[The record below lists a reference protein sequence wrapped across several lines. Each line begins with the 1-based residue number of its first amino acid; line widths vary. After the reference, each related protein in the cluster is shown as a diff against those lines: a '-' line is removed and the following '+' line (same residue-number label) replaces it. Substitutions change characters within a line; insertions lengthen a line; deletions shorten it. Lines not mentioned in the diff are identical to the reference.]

1 MPVSRRTALAG
12 AGALGL
18 TLASRGF
25 MATAQVVTP
34 AATAFSTFGH
44 PMVGTWRWTNYPDT
58 SYEDH
63 AFGTF
68 TEGGSYAELS
78 ELVLV
83 IGAWRATGERTAE
96 VIMYPGEAISLQAA
110 FEPEYVIAET
120 CLVTRD
126 PELYRVTIEID
137 ATGNHFTATG
147 GAELQAGDNR
157 IVPGISYEGTGD
169 RMTIASDVT
178 ATPTS

>member
-1 MPVSRRTALAG
+1 MPSARPTASASRRTALAS

-18 TLASRGF
+18 ALATRGL
-25 MATAQVVTP
+25 MATAQEATP

-58 SYEDH
+58 SYEDY

-96 VIMYPGEAISLQAA
+96 VVMYPGEAISLQAA
-110 FEPEYVIAET
+110 FEPQYVIAEQ
-120 CLVTRD
+120 CLVARD
-126 PELYRVTIEID
+126 AELLRIMIEID
-137 ATGNHFTATG
+137 ATGNRMTATG
-147 GAELQAGDNR
+147 RAELQAANNR
-157 IVPGISYEGTGD
+157 IVP
-169 RMTIASDVT
+169 VT
-178 ATPTS
+178 S